1 MKKTLFTLSVITA
14 FVLTSCKKEVITP
27 GNTNPVAPQTISV
40 EYRVYNETANIT
52 LEMLAPKSGMNGLQT
67 QTVTVNRNDYS
78 FSFSTPNNTFLS
90 LKAWNTNPSTKDIT
104 VEIYVNGN
112 LFKSGTL
119 DHTSATASASGTF
132 VE

>member
-1 MKKTLFTLSVITA
+1 MKKTLFALSVITT
-14 FVLTSCKKEVITP
+14 FVFTSCQKEAVNP
-27 GNTNPVAPQTISV
+27 GNTNATAPHTISV
-40 EYRVYNETANIT
+40 EYRVHNETANVT
-52 LEMLAPKSGMNGLQT
+52 LEMLAPKSGINSLQT
-67 QTVTVNRNDYS
+67 QTVTVNHNDYS
-78 FSFSTPNNTFLS
+78 LTFSTPNNTFLS

-119 DHTSATASASGTF
+119 DHTTASASVSGTY